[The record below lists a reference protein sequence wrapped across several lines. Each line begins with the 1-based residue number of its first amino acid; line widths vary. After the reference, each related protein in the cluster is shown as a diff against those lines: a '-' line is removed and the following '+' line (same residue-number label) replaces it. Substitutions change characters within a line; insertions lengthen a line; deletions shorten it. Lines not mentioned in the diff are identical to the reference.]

1 MGKIINIVVDTSGS
15 MTEDDKNGVVK
26 YLLNGINNISET
38 TDFKNIEFILYQ
50 WGSISKKIGNID
62 KAKLEF
68 AGRGT
73 TEGLDE
79 LSKMIDDNQALIFIS
94 DGNFTL
100 KETEKIKKLSKSI
113 VSIFIGVD
121 ANRLML
127 QKVSSEKIVYSVTD
141 FVQAIYDIYK

>member
-1 MGKIINIVVDTSGS
+1 
-15 MTEDDKNGVVK
+15 
-26 YLLNGINNISET
+26 
-38 TDFKNIEFILYQ
+38 
-50 WGSISKKIGNID
+50 
-62 KAKLEF
+62 
-68 AGRGT
+68 
-73 TEGLDE
+73 
-79 LSKMIDDNQALIFIS
+79 MIDDNQALIFIS